1 LRSAAWCGTIALT
14 PGATRDFKRAL
25 ALDPNSTEALL
36 WLGYN
41 YAASGQVPLARA
53 LMDRLLAV
61 DPLTSINLS
70 VYGMVA
76 MMDGRYDEAMR
87 LTQRSVDIDPDNP
100 SHRMVHALMR
110 AANGDAS
117 GAADSLDQVARDT
130 PHMAWAKLATA
141 MSCALRV
148 DRNGVLQVMT
158 PELREAAWWDDIF
171 CWWTADCFA
180 IVGERDASLDFLE
193 RAVEFGIINY
203 PFLAQYEPFLANV
216 RDQPRFT
223 RLMVRVRKS
232 WETFE
237 A

>member
-1 LRSAAWCGTIALT
+1 
-14 PGATRDFKRAL
+14 
-25 ALDPNSTEALL
+25 
-36 WLGYN
+36 
-41 YAASGQVPLARA
+41 
-53 LMDRLLAV
+53 MDRLLAV

-76 MMDGRYDEAMR
+76 MMDGHYDEAMS
-87 LTQRSVDIDPDNP
+87 LTQRSVDIDPENP

-110 AANGDAS
+110 AANGDVT
-117 GAADSLDQVARDT
+117 GAAELLDQVARDT

-141 MSCALRV
+141 MACALRG
-148 DRNGVLQVMT
+148 DRDGVLHVMT

-180 IVGERDASLDFLE
+180 LVGERDASLDFLE

-203 PFLAQYEPFLANV
+203 PFLAEYEPFLASV
-216 RDQPRFT
+216 REEPRF
-223 RLMVRVRKS
+223 RQLMVRVRKA